1 MEGLVTYIKVYKRGK
16 EKERGGE
23 KMARMGRASNIL
35 SRCTRKG
42 KKEEIQIDDQ
52 KKKRKRGVFTIE
64 EVKALE

>member
-23 KMARMGRASNIL
+23 KMGRASNIF

-64 EVKALE
+64 EVKALG

>member
-23 KMARMGRASNIL
+23 KMGRASNIF

-42 KKEEIQIDDQ
+42 KKGRIQIDDQ
-52 KKKRKRGVFTIE
+52 KRKGKGE
-64 EVKALE
+64 CLQ

>member
-23 KMARMGRASNIL
+23 KMERMGRARNIL

-52 KKKRKRGVFTIE
+52 KKKRNRGVFTIE